1 MAMIPQQATEDD
13 AGALREQRRRI
24 VLRHVRSRAA
34 SRLARRSAVIRTA
47 VLLRSIG
54 YHDER

>member
-1 MAMIPQQATEDD
+1 MIPQQATEDD